1 MSSSNVLVLGLCF
14 ALLAQGLALVAA
26 NEMTARA
33 PIRCHGS
40 MAWDRTSGTL
50 TFAIEKTVDD
60 GSSLRLLVKKGS
72 QCAASADDADYVSKE
87 ITLVGQKSFVSIGM
101 DSLPVGL
108 EAGSEWTASVERPS
122 VTDKVV
128 PAAAANNQV
137 MEKSSYVLKVYG
149 TQDDAAATQKLT
161 SDSSSLVASTSLH
174 VLVAVVSILLS
185 FLFQ

>member
-72 QCAASADDADYVSKE
+72 QCATSADDADYVSKE
-87 ITLVGQKSFVSIGM
+87 ITVVGQKSFVSIGM

-128 PAAAANNQV
+128 PAAANNQ
-137 MEKSSYVLKVYG
+137 MTEKSSYVLKVYG
-149 TQDDAAATQKLT
+149 TQDDAAASQKLT